1 MALLTAENVSYYY
14 QDGDRRRY
22 ILKEI
27 FFTYEKGRFYTILG
41 ESGSGKTTFLSLLGA
56 MDEPKAGAIYYEDED
71 IRKIGYEVFRRNK
84 VGFVFQN
91 FNLIPFM
98 TAAENLLVAM
108 DITDNQLPKNQK
120 GITYNLL
127 DFVGID
133 RQKADRTVNK
143 LSGGEQQRVAIAR
156 SISTNVDIILAD
168 EPTGNLDEDTENEIV
183 DIFKELAHRF
193 NKCVIVVTH
202 SSEIAKKSDCIMKLR
217 KGVLQS
223 DEQLSEPV

>member
-56 MDEPKAGAIYYEDED
+56 MDEPKTGAIYYEDED

-133 RQKADRTVNK
+133 R
-143 LSGGEQQRVAIAR
+143 
-156 SISTNVDIILAD
+156 
-168 EPTGNLDEDTENEIV
+168 
-183 DIFKELAHRF
+183 
-193 NKCVIVVTH
+193 
-202 SSEIAKKSDCIMKLR
+202 
-217 KGVLQS
+217 
-223 DEQLSEPV
+223 